1 MELKIRIKN
10 KRVSIGLGWILF
22 SILLVLKLTGI
33 ISWSWWLVTSP
44 LWVTVA
50 AAFALAVW
58 TFFSLIVL
66 KDKE

>member
-1 MELKIRIKN
+1 MELKIRTKN
-10 KRVSIGLGWILF
+10 KRVSIGPGWILF
-22 SILLVLKLTGI
+22 CILLALKLTGI